1 MSRRKTKPCSNL
13 STSIKIIVLAEGQT
27 EKNYLKELKNKLLDS
42 SFRLDIEDMH
52 NGNYA
57 SFLSKLTEL
66 RGTETP
72 ILIVV
77 DLDRA
82 ADDKV
87 ELSYL
92 EELIDKLVKTN
103 KQNNIFLTYRKFE
116 TFLSAHFD
124 PFCNNLKDRL
134 GFRNSDEIKSRPDIL
149 TKIEQHGG
157 DFENTKKHFNNS
169 NLFCYKKDYSAALI
183 DKNNIRT
190 RQSSFINFIDYCNK
204 IKESRLKSH

>member
-1 MSRRKTKPCSNL
+1 MSRRKIKLCQNL
-13 STSIKIIVLAEGQT
+13 NTSVKIMVLTEGQT

-42 SFRLDIEDMH
+42 SFKLEIENIC

-57 SFLSKLTEL
+57 SFLDKIAEY
-66 RGTETP
+66 RGMETP

-82 ADDKV
+82 ANNNV
-87 ELSYL
+87 ELKYL
-92 EELIDKLVKTN
+92 EKLIDKLIKIN
-103 KQNNIFLTYRKFE
+103 KQNNIFLTYPNFE

-157 DFENTKKHFNNS
+157 NFQNTKKHFNNN
-169 NLFCYKKDYSAALI
+169 NLFYYKEDFSAFLI
-183 DKNNIRT
+183 NKNNIRI
-190 RQSSFINFIDYCNK
+190 RQSSLINFIDYCNK
-204 IKESRLKSH
+204 IKESR